1 MKSQV
6 HELIKEMSGLGH
18 QVDVSLSLLQVA
30 FINNSLDQLKE
41 CREKVAEIRK
51 AEVELAV
58 KVTEAAKQGGEMK
71 QYVLVP
77 QHILRIAE
85 NIDSLAEKIAKK
97 VKDNILF
104 SERAITETTFLLQ
117 RLKEII
123 MSANDLLFCE
133 NTILNSYVEES
144 EANLVKTCTEYAT
157 QHEERLIEGL
167 CLPVS
172 SSIYITM
179 LDCIRN
185 IAWHAKEI
193 AIKATAPEK

>member
-6 HELIKEMSGLGH
+6 HQLIKEMSDLGR
-18 QVDVSLSLLQVA
+18 QTDACLSLLQVA
-30 FINNSLDQLKE
+30 FINSTLDQLKE
-41 CREKVAEIRK
+41 CREKVSLIRK
-51 AEVELAV
+51 AEIELAI
-58 KVTEAAKQGGEMK
+58 KITDAAKQNNDMK

-85 NIDSLAEKIAKK
+85 NIDVLSEMMVKKI
-97 VKDNILF
+97 KDHILF

-133 NTILNSYVEES
+133 NKLLDSYVEES
-144 EANLVKTCTEYAT
+144 EANLVKTCIEYAT

-167 CLPVS
+167 CLPLS

-185 IAWHAKEI
+185 IGWHAKEI
-193 AIKATAPEK
+193 AIKATA

>member
-6 HELIKEMSGLGH
+6 HQLIKEMSDLGR
-18 QVDVSLSLLQVA
+18 QTDACLSLLQVG
-30 FINNSLDQLKE
+30 FINSTLDQIKE
-41 CREKVAEIRK
+41 CREKVADIRK
-51 AEVELAV
+51 TEVGLAV
-58 KVTEAAKQGGEMK
+58 MVTDAAKHSGEMK
-71 QYVLVP
+71 QYILVP

-85 NIDSLAEKIAKK
+85 NIDVLAEMITKKI
-97 VKDNILF
+97 KDHILF

-133 NTILNSYVEES
+133 NRLLDAYVEES
-144 EANLVKTCTEYAT
+144 EANLVKTCIEYAT

-179 LDCIRN
+179 LDSIRN

-193 AIKATAPEK
+193 AIKATA

>member
-6 HELIKEMSGLGH
+6 HELINEMSGLGH
-18 QVDVSLSLLQVA
+18 QVDSCISLLQAA
-30 FINNSLDQLKE
+30 FINNSLDQLKD
-41 CREKVAEIRK
+41 CRDHVGGIKK
-51 AEVELAV
+51 DEVGLAV
-58 KVTEAAKQGGEMK
+58 KVTDAAKQYAEMK

-77 QHILRIAE
+77 QHFLRIAE
-85 NIDSLAEKIAKK
+85 NIDSLAEKTAKK

-104 SERAITETTFLLQ
+104 SERAVAEITFLLQ

-123 MSANDLLFCE
+123 KTSTDLLFCE
-133 NTILNSYVEES
+133 NPILSSYVQES
-144 EANLVKTCTEYAT
+144 ESNLVKTSIEYAT

-193 AIKATAPEK
+193 AIKATGP

>member
-1 MKSQV
+1 MKSQYQ
-6 HELIKEMSGLGH
+6 HLIKEMSDLGRET
-18 QVDVSLSLLQVA
+18 DACLSLLQGA
-30 FINNSLDQLKE
+30 FINNSLDQLKG

-51 AEVELAV
+51 AEIELAV
-58 KVTEAAKQGGEMK
+58 KVTDAAKQNNSMK
-71 QYVLVP
+71 QYILVP

-85 NIDSLAEKIAKK
+85 NIESLAEKTAKK

-104 SERAITETTFLLQ
+104 SERAITEITFLLQ

-123 MSANDLLFCE
+123 MSANDLLYCE

-144 EANLVKTCTEYAT
+144 ESNLIKNCIEYAT
-157 QHEERLIEGL
+157 QHEERLVEGL

-193 AIKATAPEK
+193 AIKATA

>member
-1 MKSQV
+1 MKSQFQN
-6 HELIKEMSGLGH
+6 LIKEMSDLGR
-18 QVDVSLSLLQVA
+18 QTDACLSMLQVA

-51 AEVELAV
+51 TEIDLAV
-58 KVTEAAKQGGEMK
+58 KVTDAAKQSTEMK

-85 NIDSLAEKIAKK
+85 NIEILAEKTTKK

-104 SERAITETTFLLQ
+104 SERAVTEVTFLLQ

-144 EANLVKTCTEYAT
+144 EANLVKACIEYAT
-157 QHEERLIEGL
+157 QHEERLVEGL

-193 AIKATAPEK
+193 AIKATA

>member
-6 HELIKEMSGLGH
+6 HQLIKEMSDLGR
-18 QVDVSLSLLQVA
+18 QTDASLSLLQAA
-30 FINNSLDQLKE
+30 FINNSLEQLKE

-51 AEVELAV
+51 TEVELAV
-58 KVTEAAKQGGEMK
+58 KVTEVAKQNSEMK

-85 NIDSLAEKIAKK
+85 NIEALAEKTAKK
-97 VKDNILF
+97 VMDNILF
-104 SERAITETTFLLQ
+104 SERAVTEITFLLQ

-144 EANLVKTCTEYAT
+144 EANLVKTCIEYAT

-172 SSIYITM
+172 SSIYLTM

-193 AIKATAPEK
+193 AIKATAP

>member
-1 MKSQV
+1 MKSQFQ
-6 HELIKEMSGLGH
+6 HLIKEMSDLGR
-18 QVDVSLSLLQVA
+18 QTDACLSLLQGA
-30 FINNSLDQLKE
+30 FINNSLGQLKE
-41 CREKVAEIRK
+41 CREKVSEIRN
-51 AEVELAV
+51 AEVGLAV
-58 KVTEAAKQGGEMK
+58 KVTDAAKQSGEMK

-85 NIDSLAEKIAKK
+85 NIESLAEKTAKK

-104 SERAITETTFLLQ
+104 SERAITEITFLLQ

-144 EANLVKTCTEYAT
+144 EANLIKNCIEYAT
-157 QHEERLIEGL
+157 QHEERLVEGL

-193 AIKATAPEK
+193 AIKATA

>member
-1 MKSQV
+1 MKS
-6 HELIKEMSGLGH
+6 HFHHLIKEMSDLGR
-18 QVDVSLSLLQVA
+18 QTDACLSLLQVA
-30 FINNSLDQLKE
+30 FINSSLDQIKE
-41 CREKVAEIRK
+41 CRERVTEIRK
-51 AEVELAV
+51 AEIDLAV
-58 KVTEAAKQGGEMK
+58 KVTEAAKQNGEMK

-85 NIDSLAEKIAKK
+85 NIDVLAEMIAKK
-97 VKDNILF
+97 IKDRILF

-133 NTILNSYVEES
+133 NKLLDAYVEES
-144 EANLVKTCTEYAT
+144 EANLVKTCIEYAT

-167 CLPVS
+167 CLPIS

-179 LDCIRN
+179 LDNIRN
-185 IAWHAKEI
+185 IGWHAKEI
-193 AIKATAPEK
+193 AIKATT

>member
-1 MKSQV
+1 MKSQF
-6 HELIKEMSGLGH
+6 HHLIKEMSDLGR
-18 QVDVSLSLLQVA
+18 QTDACLSLLQGA
-30 FINNSLDQLKE
+30 FINNSLDQLKA
-41 CREKVAEIRK
+41 CREKVSEIRN
-51 AEVELAV
+51 AEVGLAV
-58 KVTEAAKQGGEMK
+58 KVTDAAKQSGEMK

-85 NIDSLAEKIAKK
+85 NVESLAEMTAKK

-104 SERAITETTFLLQ
+104 SERAITEITFLMQ

-144 EANLVKTCTEYAT
+144 ETNLVKTCIEYAT
-157 QHEERLIEGL
+157 QHEERLVEGL

-185 IAWHAKEI
+185 MAWHAKEI
-193 AIKATAPEK
+193 AIKATA

>member
-6 HELIKEMSGLGH
+6 HELIKEMSKLGRET
-18 QVDVSLSLLQVA
+18 DACLSLLQAA
-30 FINNSLDQLKE
+30 FINYSLDQLKE
-41 CREKVAEIRK
+41 CRQKVAEIRK

-58 KVTEAAKQGGEMK
+58 KVTEAAKQNSEMK

-85 NIDSLAEKIAKK
+85 NIDSMAEMTARKMKE
-97 VKDNILF
+97 NILF
-104 SERAITETTFLLQ
+104 SERALTEATFLLQ

-144 EANLVKTCTEYAT
+144 EANLVKTCIEYAT

-167 CLPVS
+167 CQPVS
-172 SSIYITM
+172 SSIYIAM

-193 AIKATAPEK
+193 AIKATT

>member
-6 HELIKEMSGLGH
+6 HQIIKDMSDLGR
-18 QVDVSLSLLQVA
+18 QTDACLSLLQVA
-30 FINNSLDQLKE
+30 FINSSLDQLKE
-41 CREKVAEIRK
+41 CREKVGEIRK
-51 AEVELAV
+51 TEIELAV
-58 KVTEAAKQGGEMK
+58 RVTDAAKQNGDMK

-85 NIDSLAEKIAKK
+85 NIDVLAEMIAKK
-97 VKDNILF
+97 IKDRILF
-104 SERAITETTFLLQ
+104 SERALTETTFLLQ

-133 NTILNSYVEES
+133 NKLLDAYVEES
-144 EANLVKTCTEYAT
+144 ESNLVKTCIEYAT

-167 CLPVS
+167 CLPIS

-179 LDCIRN
+179 LDSIRN

-193 AIKATAPEK
+193 AIKATA

>member
-1 MKSQV
+1 MKSQL
-6 HELIKEMSGLGH
+6 HQLIKEMSDLGR
-18 QVDVSLSLLQVA
+18 QTDACLSMLQVA

-51 AEVELAV
+51 TEIDLAV
-58 KVTEAAKQGGEMK
+58 KVMEAAKQGSEMK

-85 NIDSLAEKIAKK
+85 NIDTLAEKTTKK

-104 SERAITETTFLLQ
+104 SQRAITEIMFLLQ

-133 NTILNSYVEES
+133 NTLLNSYVEES
-144 EANLVKTCTEYAT
+144 EANLVKNCIEYAT

-167 CLPVS
+167 CQPVS

-193 AIKATAPEK
+193 AIKATA

>member
-18 QVDVSLSLLQVA
+18 EVDTCLSLMQAA

-41 CREKVAEIRK
+41 CRDHVGSIKKI
-51 AEVELAV
+51 EVELAV
-58 KVTEAAKQGGEMK
+58 KVTDAAKQFAEMK

-77 QHILRIAE
+77 QHFLRIAE
-85 NIDSLAEKIAKK
+85 NIDSLAEKSAKK
-97 VKDNILF
+97 VKENILF
-104 SERAITETTFLLQ
+104 SERAIAEITYLLQ
-117 RLKEII
+117 RLKEIVKT
-123 MSANDLLFCE
+123 ATDLLFCE
-133 NTILNSYVEES
+133 NMILGSYVQES
-144 EANLVKTCTEYAT
+144 EANLVKSAIEYAT

-193 AIKATAPEK
+193 AIKATM

>member
-1 MKSQV
+1 MKSQYQ
-6 HELIKEMSGLGH
+6 HLIKEMSDLGRET
-18 QVDVSLSLLQVA
+18 DTCLSLLQGA

-51 AEVELAV
+51 AEIELAV
-58 KVTEAAKQGGEMK
+58 KVTDAAKQNNSMK
-71 QYVLVP
+71 QYILVP

-85 NIDSLAEKIAKK
+85 NIESLAEKTAKK

-104 SERAITETTFLLQ
+104 SERAVTEITFLLQ

-144 EANLVKTCTEYAT
+144 EANLIKNCIEYAT
-157 QHEERLIEGL
+157 QHEERLVEGL

-193 AIKATAPEK
+193 AIKATA

>member
-1 MKSQV
+1 MKSQFQ
-6 HELIKEMSGLGH
+6 HLIKEMSDLGKET
-18 QVDVSLSLLQVA
+18 DACLSLLQVA

-41 CREKVAEIRK
+41 CRDRVAEIRK
-51 AEVELAV
+51 AEVALAV
-58 KVTEAAKQGGEMK
+58 KVTDAAKQSGEMK
-71 QYVLVP
+71 PYVLVP

-85 NIDSLAEKIAKK
+85 NIDSLAEKIARK

-104 SERAITETTFLLQ
+104 SERAVTETTFLLQ

-144 EANLVKTCTEYAT
+144 EANLIKTCIEYAT
-157 QHEERLIEGL
+157 HHEERLVEGL
-167 CLPVS
+167 CLPIS

-193 AIKATAPEK
+193 AIKATT

>member
-6 HELIKEMSGLGH
+6 NHLIKEMSELGR
-18 QVDVSLSLLQVA
+18 QTDACLSLLQAA
-30 FINNSLDQLKE
+30 FINYSLDQLKE
-41 CREKVAEIRK
+41 CREKVGEIRK
-51 AEVELAV
+51 VEIELAV
-58 KVTEAAKQGGEMK
+58 KVTDAAKQNADMK

-85 NIDSLAEKIAKK
+85 NIDLMAEMTGKK
-97 VKDNILF
+97 MKENILF
-104 SERAITETTFLLQ
+104 SERAITEATFLLQ

-123 MSANDLLFCE
+123 MSASDLLFCE

-144 EANLVKTCTEYAT
+144 EANLVKTCIEYAT

-172 SSIYITM
+172 SSIYLTM

-193 AIKATAPEK
+193 AIKATSP

>member
-6 HELIKEMSGLGH
+6 HQLIKEMSDLGR
-18 QVDVSLSLLQVA
+18 QTDACLSLLQVA

-58 KVTEAAKQGGEMK
+58 KVTEAAKLGNEMK

-85 NIDSLAEKIAKK
+85 NIDILAEKISRKI
-97 VKDNILF
+97 KDNILF
-104 SERAITETTFLLQ
+104 SERAVTETTFLLQ

-133 NTILNSYVEES
+133 NTLLNSYVEES
-144 EANLVKTCTEYAT
+144 EANLVKTCIEYAT

-167 CLPVS
+167 CLPIS

-193 AIKATAPEK
+193 AIKATTP

>member
-1 MKSQV
+1 MKSQYQ
-6 HELIKEMSGLGH
+6 HLIKEMSDLGRET
-18 QVDVSLSLLQVA
+18 DACLSLLQGA

-51 AEVELAV
+51 AEIELAV
-58 KVTEAAKQGGEMK
+58 KVTDAAKQNNSMK
-71 QYVLVP
+71 QYILVP

-85 NIDSLAEKIAKK
+85 NIESLAEKTAKK

-104 SERAITETTFLLQ
+104 SERAITEITFLLQ

-144 EANLVKTCTEYAT
+144 EANLIKNCIEYAT
-157 QHEERLIEGL
+157 QHEERLVEGL

-193 AIKATAPEK
+193 AIKATA

>member
-6 HELIKEMSGLGH
+6 HQLIKEMSDLGK
-18 QVDVSLSLLQVA
+18 QTDMCLSLLQAA
-30 FINNSLDQLKE
+30 FINNSLEQLKE

-58 KVTEAAKQGGEMK
+58 KVTDVAKQSADLK
-71 QYVLVP
+71 AYVLVP

-85 NIDSLAEKIAKK
+85 NIEALAEKTAKK
-97 VKDNILF
+97 IKDNILF
-104 SERAITETTFLLQ
+104 SERAITEITFLMQ

-144 EANLVKTCTEYAT
+144 EANLVKTCIEYAT

-185 IAWHAKEI
+185 IAWHAKEL
-193 AIKATAPEK
+193 ALKATS

>member
-6 HELIKEMSGLGH
+6 HQLIKEMSELGRNT
-18 QVDVSLSLLQVA
+18 DACLSLLQAA
-30 FINNSLDQLKE
+30 FINNSLEQLKE
-41 CREKVAEIRK
+41 CRDKVAEIRK

-58 KVTEAAKQGGEMK
+58 KVTDAAKQSSEMK

-85 NIDSLAEKIAKK
+85 NIEALAEKTAKK

-104 SERAITETTFLLQ
+104 SERAITEITFLLQ

-144 EANLVKTCTEYAT
+144 EANLVKTCIEYAT

-172 SSIYITM
+172 SSIFLTM

-193 AIKATAPEK
+193 AIKATAP